1 MRRMT
6 LNAQIF
12 LSSSDN
18 LNPTSFISACS
29 WEEAIEKGWDF
40 YHEVGGDALENL
52 EWDVDS
58 LSVSEAK

>member
-40 YHEVGGDALENL
+40 YHGGSGTA
-52 EWDVDS
+52 
-58 LSVSEAK
+58 